1 MIALTSWMSKLE
13 QSFTPNLDRM
23 STSDNHLRIPG
34 LGLPVNFMPD
44 YELRFPFLSDDHGYS
59 WKARTLLHREIAML
73 QVMEELTNKP
83 DWWRKVRDSTIT
95 DKWKKDVI
103 ALGQS
108 GDWASKLAPE
118 GFTRNMADAV
128 IVELQRKADFY
139 EEAGLVPVLDYSLCV
154 IKSDKILEDDPD
166 LVKDLKTAVSRLEN
180 VPDAQKDWHPRS
192 GNKVL
197 DLVHP
202 SLYPLVYGKTRVLK
216 DKRID
221 LANALDFCG
230 AGEVIAAQQDGK
242 LAENPAGDNE
252 QNVPA
257 SCWIGDPFFSFKY
270 QWLPC
275 DVKLENGRAEI
286 VSYINNLHPV
296 DHAEMYPVIEK
307 FIEKSLPAWDLCYR
321 WPENY
326 EHKRIDCTRVF
337 PECATEELCPGI
349 CQPSNRPLEEG
360 ENPRTAE
367 YEAEE
372 VWYEGSERER
382 KDTIWYNSTH
392 SLGLPEPDPEKV
404 SFDLKASED
413 VNKDKFFEDLFHGDV
428 DKDFRN
434 GTWEKGE
441 SRIQVIVKLANIH
454 LTPDSPSY
462 PGGTWHTEGQ
472 LNEHICATA
481 LFYYDSDNITDC
493 RLDFRTM
500 ADEEGLMMELGHE
513 QGDYH
518 NIERAFAI
526 DARGDLLQNIGS
538 VLTRPNRALFFPNL
552 YQHHVSPFELVD
564 KTRPGHR
571 KILALF
577 LVDPQIPIISTA
589 IVPPQQRDWW
599 ARQVELKDT
608 QLSKLPQEVRDMVFS
623 QDVMPVGLEEAKVI
637 REELM
642 DERTVLQEGVNG
654 QLSYSSWNFCEH

>member
-1 MIALTSWMSKLE
+1 
-13 QSFTPNLDRM
+13 M
-23 STSDNHLRIPG
+23 STSDNQTRIPG
-34 LGLPVNFMPD
+34 LGLPVNFLPGSD
-44 YELRFPFLSDDHGYS
+44 SRFPVLSYDRDYS
-59 WKARTLLHREIAML
+59 WKAYTLTHREIAML

-83 DWWRKVRDSTIT
+83 DWWLKVREPTIA
-95 DKWKKDVI
+95 DKWKKEAI

-108 GDWASKLAPE
+108 GDWTLKLAPE
-118 GFTRNMADAV
+118 GFTQNMADAV

-139 EEAGLVPVLDYSLCV
+139 EEAGFVPVLDYSLCV
-154 IKSDKILEDDPD
+154 IKSDKILKDDPD

-180 VPDAQKDWHPRS
+180 VPDDKKDWHPRS
-192 GNKVL
+192 DNKVL

-202 SLYPLVYGKTRVLK
+202 SLYPLAYGKTRVLK

-221 LANALDFCG
+221 LANALEFCG
-230 AGEVIAAQQDGK
+230 AGEVIAAQDI
-242 LAENPAGDNE
+242 PARSA
-252 QNVPA
+252 VWA
-257 SCWIGDPFFSFKY
+257 PFFSFKY

-286 VSYINNLHPV
+286 VSYINNLHPF
-296 DHAEMYPVIEK
+296 DHADMYPVIEK
-307 FIEKSLPAWDLCYR
+307 FIENSLPAWDLCYR
-321 WPENY
+321 WPEHY
-326 EHKRIDCTRVF
+326 EHKRIDCTSAVAD
-337 PECATEELCPGI
+337 CTTEELCSEG
-349 CQPSNRPLEEG
+349 CERSNRPLEEG
-360 ENPRTAE
+360 ENPRE
-367 YEAEE
+367 QERY
-372 VWYEGSERER
+372 VGSEQER
-382 KDTIWYNSTH
+382 KDKIWYNTTH
-392 SLGLPEPDPEKV
+392 PLELPEPDPEKV
-404 SFDLKASED
+404 PFDLKASED
-413 VNKDKFFEDLFHGDV
+413 VNKDKFFADLSND
-428 DKDFRN
+428 DEEKDSRN
-434 GTWEKGE
+434 GTWEKGA

-500 ADEEGLMMELGHE
+500 ADKEDLMMELDHE
-513 QGDYH
+513 QDDHYS
-518 NIERAFAI
+518 IERAFAI

-538 VLTRPNRALFFPNL
+538 VLTRPDRALFFPNL

-589 IVPPQQRDWW
+589 NVPPQQRDWW
-599 ARQVELKDT
+599 ARQVDLKDT
-608 QLSKLPQEVRDMVFS
+608 QIARLPQEVRDMVFS
-623 QDVMPVGLEEAKVI
+623 PEATPVGLEEAKVI

-642 DERTVLQEGVNG
+642 DERTVLQEGVNE
-654 QLSYSSWNFCEH
+654 QLSHSSWNFCEH